1 MQNAIDLYKQLE
13 EMGDAVVD
21 YINGAGKLRYAVVTV
36 DFSTPYVL
44 NKVQAKQ
51 DEDLIDDS
59 DRLLVFSWDADKT
72 IRLSA
77 KQVKKMVPLSSI
89 LQNK

>member
-13 EMGDAVVD
+13 ELGDAVVD

-44 NKVQAKQ
+44 SKVQAKQ
-51 DEDLIDDS
+51 DEKLIDEG

-72 IRLSA
+72 IRLSP